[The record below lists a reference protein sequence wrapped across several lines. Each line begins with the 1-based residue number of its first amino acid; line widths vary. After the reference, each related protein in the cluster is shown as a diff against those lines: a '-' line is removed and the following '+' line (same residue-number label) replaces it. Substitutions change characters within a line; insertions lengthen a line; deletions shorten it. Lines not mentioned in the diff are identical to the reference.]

1 MAKMHLKDLSSAEL
15 SKIITDTRGEMER
28 RENIK
33 QAEKEI
39 KKTLEK
45 FSVTLSDLGYKDN
58 THPNRRRSSKKL
70 APLKNR
76 KRSAIKT
83 GPSDKSP
90 KIKKAPTDKRS
101 TVSPKYKQPG
111 GPNVWS
117 GRGKTPAWVVD
128 ICNRDNL
135 SIEQFKSDAQ
145 FRVKK

>member
-15 SKIITDTRGEMER
+15 SKMIAETRDEMER

-45 FSVTLSDLGYKDN
+45 FSVSLSDLGYKDN
-58 THPNRRRSSKKL
+58 THPTRRRSSKNL
-70 APLKNR
+70 APSKNK
-76 KRSAIKT
+76 KRATNKT
-83 GPSDKSP
+83 NPSDTSP
-90 KIKKAPTDKRS
+90 KIRKDRADKRS
-101 TVSPKYKQPG
+101 TVSPKYKQPD

-128 ICNRDNL
+128 ICNRENL

-145 FRVKK
+145 FRIKK